1 MRFVSSLVVGS
12 VLGLLVSAAAQA
24 AAPEAKPLG
33 TFGKWTAFTTTEAGK
48 PLCYAVLKPAKTE
61 GDYKARGDVMLTVTH
76 RPAEKAFDVISIV
89 AGYQYQPDSDVA
101 VTVGKKTWALFTS
114 SDRAWARDAATD
126 KAIVLAMTKAV
137 GLTSKGVSA
146 RKTPTTDN
154 FTLTGFP
161 AAYRAI
167 SEACKKPAGS

>member
-1 MRFVSSLVVGS
+1 MRLASFLIVGFLAS
-12 VLGLLVSAAAQA
+12 PAAHA

-33 TFGKWTAFTTTEAGK
+33 TFGKWTAYTSAEAGK
-48 PLCYAVLKPAKTE
+48 PICYAVLKPAKTE

-76 RPAEKAFDVISIV
+76 RPAEKAFDVVSVV

-101 VTVGKKTWALFTS
+101 VNVGGKSYALFTS

-126 KAIVLAMTKAV
+126 KQIVQAMTKAV
-137 GLTSKGVSA
+137 SLTAKGVSN
-146 RKTPTTDN
+146 RKTPTTDM

-167 SEACKKPAGS
+167 NESCKKPAG